1 MLQITK
7 AKALST
13 FRELWRDQ
21 VSYHRELRGDAVAKR
36 EAFNNFID
44 AVAKREAFNNFIDD
58 LHRQRYITDHQVFN
72 WTNPF

>member
-1 MLQITK
+1 MRQITK
-7 AKALST
+7 ARALST

-44 AVAKREAFNNFIDD
+44 D

>member
-1 MLQITK
+1 MRQITK

-21 VSYHRELRGDAVAKR
+21 VSYDRALRG
-36 EAFNNFID
+36 D

-72 WTNPF
+72 WINPF